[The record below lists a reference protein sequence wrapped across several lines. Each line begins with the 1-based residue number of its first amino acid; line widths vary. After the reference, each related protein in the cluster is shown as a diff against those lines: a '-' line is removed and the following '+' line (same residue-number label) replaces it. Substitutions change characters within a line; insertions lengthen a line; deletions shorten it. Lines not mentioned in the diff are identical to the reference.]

1 MIESLAIAEVA
12 EGDAAAEV
20 ARCGEVSEIGSVG
33 FSPDTRIEKT
43 FVKDVGLG
51 KESFDPDK
59 RVVDYEKQS
68 NVVYEK
74 DCLNRVVRCEGD
86 IVYTPENVRDT
97 GAQKRAG
104 GVDRL
109 PNDDGGHIVSREHGG
124 SSESDNLVAMRST
137 LNRGDFKITEN
148 AETAWLKNGR
158 AVHENVSLI
167 YEGDSTRPSIIEK
180 TYSDGTHKN
189 IGVFDNDAGS
199 TRLLEK
205 LKGEISEVD
214 FNRLNEEIEDMKADG
229 NEVSVLSY
237 LKETGG
243 LNGDTIKVSL
253 RNETEGERLPS
264 HYYKVI

>member
-12 EGDAAAEV
+12 RSET
-20 ARCGEVSEIGSVG
+20 VSEIGSKG
-33 FSPDTRIEKT
+33 FSPDKRIEKA
-43 FVKDVGLG
+43 FVKDAGSG
-51 KESFDPDK
+51 KEFFDPDK
-59 RVVDYEKQS
+59 RIVDSEKLS

-74 DCLNRVVRCEGD
+74 DNLNRVVRCEGD
-86 IVYTPENVRDT
+86 IVYTPENARDT

-124 SSESDNLVAMRST
+124 SSGSDNLVAMRST

-148 AETAWLKNGR
+148 AETIWLKNGR
-158 AVHENVSLI
+158 TVHENVNLT
-167 YEGDSTRPSIIEK
+167 YEGKSTRPSIIEK

-189 IGVFDNDAGS
+189 TGVFDNDAGS
-199 TRLLEK
+199 TKLLEK
-205 LKGEISEVD
+205 LKDEISEVD

-243 LNGDTIKVSL
+243 PNGDSIKVCL
-253 RNETEGERLPS
+253 RNETEGERLPP
-264 HYYKVI
+264 HYYKAI